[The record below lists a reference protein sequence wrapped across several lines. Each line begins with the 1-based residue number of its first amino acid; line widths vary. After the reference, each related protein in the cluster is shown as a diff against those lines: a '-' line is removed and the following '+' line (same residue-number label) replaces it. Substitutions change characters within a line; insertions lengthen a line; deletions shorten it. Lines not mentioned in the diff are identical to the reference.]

1 MFFSSTQKPPLPPA
15 PQREDWGRLPDGR
28 PVHLY
33 TLASANGLRVRIATL
48 GATIVSVETPDRD
61 GRLSD
66 IALGYATVA
75 EYLAGTAYF
84 GAVVGRVANRIA
96 QGKFTLDGITH
107 TLATNNAPAGIPCSL
122 HGGSAGF
129 DKVLWDA
136 VPVED
141 ATSSSLVLVYQSKD
155 GEEGYPGNLRANVTY
170 TLLPDNTLRVTY
182 DATADRA
189 TPVNLSQHSY
199 FNLGGEGCGRD
210 VLGHTLQLHAAHYTP
225 VTPGLIPT
233 GEIAPVAGT
242 PFDFTQP
249 HPIGERINATHPQL
263 AHGAGYDHNWVINGA
278 TGQLRPAA
286 EVYDAHTGRLLRM
299 RTTEPGIQFYRGNF
313 LNGTD
318 RGKSGNPYAHRT
330 GFALETQHF
339 PDTPNQPA
347 FPGITLQPG
356 QNYHSV
362 TEYCFGV
369 R

>member
-1 MFFSSTQKPPLPPA
+1 V
-15 PQREDWGRLPDGR
+15 RL
-28 PVHLY
+28 H
-33 TLASANGLRVRIATL
+33 TLANANGLRVRVATL
-48 GATIVSVETPDRD
+48 GATLVSIEAPDRD
-61 GRLSD
+61 GRFSD

-96 QGKFTLDGITH
+96 RGRFTLDGVTH
-107 TLATNNAPAGIPCSL
+107 SLATNNAPAGIPCSL
-122 HGGSAGF
+122 HGGGVGF
-129 DKVLWDA
+129 DKVLWEA
-136 VPVED
+136 APVGGD
-141 ATSSSLVLVYQSKD
+141 GAAGIVLTYQSRD
-155 GEEGYPGNLRANVTY
+155 GEEGYPGNLRASVTY
-170 TLLPDNTLRVTY
+170 ALLPDNTLRVSY
-182 DATADRA
+182 DAATDRA

-210 VLGHTLQLHAAHYTP
+210 ILGHTLQLHAAHYTP

-242 PFDFTQP
+242 PFDFTRP
-249 HPIGERINATHPQL
+249 HPIGERIGATHPQL
-263 AHGAGYDHNWVINGA
+263 AHGAGYDHNWVLNGDS
-278 TGQLRPAA
+278 GQLRPAA
-286 EVYDAHTGRLLRM
+286 EVHDAHTGRLLRIS
-299 RTTEPGIQFYRGNF
+299 TTEPGIQFYSGNF

-318 RGKSGNPYAHRT
+318 KGKAGRPYAHRA

-339 PDTPNQPA
+339 PDTPNQPS

-356 QNYHSV
+356 RNYHSV